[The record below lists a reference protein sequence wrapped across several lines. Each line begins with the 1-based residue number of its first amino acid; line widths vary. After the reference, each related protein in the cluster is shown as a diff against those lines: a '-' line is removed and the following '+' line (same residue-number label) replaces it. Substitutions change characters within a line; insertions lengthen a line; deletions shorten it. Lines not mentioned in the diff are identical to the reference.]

1 MASHDADP
9 RYQSR
14 RSRERI
20 AMLYMPLLSIVMDN
34 LANLYHGG
42 DGWDDW
48 AGSFERLAIVVAM
61 TTTGSLHWNG
71 SSTNSS
77 NHGQANSNLVGQI
90 YYSFPMGK
98 PMILRSNVPVAN
110 RLPILVSISIVQWK
124 FWMARF
130 QKQLFQTE
138 LCSEK

>member
-1 MASHDADP
+1 MREQAVELVRDLMASHDADP

-48 AGSFERLAIVVAM
+48 AGSFERLAIC
-61 TTTGSLHWNG
+61 
-71 SSTNSS
+71 SS
-77 NHGQANSNLVGQI
+77 NDYHRIITLEW
-90 YYSFPMGK
+90 
-98 PMILRSNVPVAN
+98 L
-110 RLPILVSISIVQWK
+110 
-124 FWMARF
+124 
-130 QKQLFQTE
+130 
-138 LCSEK
+138 